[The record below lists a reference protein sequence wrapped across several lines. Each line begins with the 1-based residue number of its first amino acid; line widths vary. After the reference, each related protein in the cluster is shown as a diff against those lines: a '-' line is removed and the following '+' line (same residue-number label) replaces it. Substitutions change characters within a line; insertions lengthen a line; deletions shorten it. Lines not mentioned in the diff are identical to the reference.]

1 MERAGPHRPGKDVG
15 VVHGREADLLVRPVL
30 GHLLRQL
37 LVLLPHAIRRH
48 AAPVCGSLSLPLV
61 RGKRSQRE
69 REEEEE
75 AADGFSGGTM
85 QRWPLTPEASSV
97 LVLQGVRKQQLNLDR
112 LDHRRLLTTMDKKW
126 QKPTYG

>member
-1 MERAGPHRPGKDVG
+1 
-15 VVHGREADLLVRPVL
+15 
-30 GHLLRQL
+30 
-37 LVLLPHAIRRH
+37 
-48 AAPVCGSLSLPLV
+48 V

-126 QKPTYG
+126 QKPTCRFMDTVDPAGAVGAVEGGRGLFWGL